1 MVPKKETKIDE
12 IVEELQRRILQGFYV
27 AGQRLPSEREIAEE
41 LNVSRVT
48 VRTAL
53 IETSGGRYS

>member
-1 MVPKKETKIDE
+1 VVPKKETKIDE